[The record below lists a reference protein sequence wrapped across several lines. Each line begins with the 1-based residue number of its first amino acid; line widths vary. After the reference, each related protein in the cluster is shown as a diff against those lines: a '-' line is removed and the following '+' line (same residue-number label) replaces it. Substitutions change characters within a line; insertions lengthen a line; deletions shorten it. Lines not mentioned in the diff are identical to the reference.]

1 MGIIGYK
8 AFDKGLINRYGTKF
22 EVGKIYI
29 AEGAVKFGNQ
39 GNGFHLCKNMEDTF
53 RYFDG
58 MESEIDICKVKG
70 SGDAIEYYDEY
81 YGYYDMYAVSE
92 LEILSKLSRE
102 EIIDYALRLNDIRIK
117 RFLSGYKLTDEEL
130 DIFINKYKNSIDV
143 KKVIDYYQKKELDA
157 FTRGC
162 K

>member
-53 RYFDG
+53 RYFDA

-81 YGYYDMYAVSE
+81 YGYYDMFAVSE
-92 LEILSKLSRE
+92 LEILKKLSMFLAK
-102 EIIDYALRLNDIRIK
+102 YAN
-117 RFLSGYKLTDEEL
+117 
-130 DIFINKYKNSIDV
+130 NIDV

-157 FTRGC
+157 FTRGG